1 MRYPPEKVCRINLWP
16 STRTIN
22 KPMTPTAEDVAS
34 VMNGTDT
41 LYFFGVITYED
52 DFWWRATSFCFAY
65 MPEASPSSMAAFGA
79 CPTGGTPLL
88 K

>member
-1 MRYPPEKVCRINLWP
+1 
-16 STRTIN
+16 
-22 KPMTPTAEDVAS
+22 
-34 VMNGTDT
+34 MNGTDT
-41 LYFFGVITYED
+41 LYFFGAITYED